1 MAAAEG
7 KLAGDLRAA
16 YRLPELE
23 QKEAA
28 YKKLVDESVKALD
41 TKALLQIATHILNK
55 EAAEQNGRTFTAPVV
70 LSYLVA
76 QVGADIPD
84 GADESRFLSLEQRL
98 AVMSQVVEE
107 LKKKAEDFPTQ
118 LMRATRLLSECYQG
132 LGDFRKAASA
142 LYGFKFDGYRT
153 QVEATTVEKLAW
165 YVDAAKFY
173 LAADEAASASLAVKR
188 AYAFANEVDKGDPL
202 YLQFRVCYARVQD
215 AERNFLN
222 AGREFCRLSQLYGQ
236 IDEQDLVEFL
246 KLAATC
252 AIMAPAGPERT
263 RLLATIYSDE
273 RAQSLPNYKMLEKMF
288 TDRIVRRAEMEKF
301 QGLLAPHQ
309 NAMTASGMTLLERAV
324 IEHNML
330 AASRI
335 YTNITF
341 AELGGLLGIGARK
354 AEELAR
360 KMIENKQLEGAI
372 DQVDGVVEFEDRTS
386 SLVSWDRQI
395 YGACQAVNDVLE
407 SIGRQHPKYR
417 L

>member
-1 MAAAEG
+1 
-7 KLAGDLRAA
+7 
-16 YRLPELE
+16 
-23 QKEAA
+23 
-28 YKKLVDESVKALD
+28 
-41 TKALLQIATHILNK
+41 
-55 EAAEQNGRTFTAPVV
+55 
-70 LSYLVA
+70 
-76 QVGADIPD
+76 
-84 GADESRFLSLEQRL
+84 
-98 AVMSQVVEE
+98 
-107 LKKKAEDFPTQ
+107 
-118 LMRATRLLSECYQG
+118 
-132 LGDFRKAASA
+132 
-142 LYGFKFDGYRT
+142 
-153 QVEATTVEKLAW
+153 
-165 YVDAAKFY
+165 
-173 LAADEAASASLAVKR
+173 
-188 AYAFANEVDKGDPL
+188 
-202 YLQFRVCYARVQD
+202 
-215 AERNFLN
+215 
-222 AGREFCRLSQLYGQ
+222 
-236 IDEQDLVEFL
+236 LVEFL
-246 KLAATC
+246 KLAASC